1 MRDLREEKGKTIYET
16 PLRNVLTV
24 SQSREHSQT
33 ALNYL
38 PGGTLNGVS
47 QMNPTHDIEAAE
59 NALSKFSYDCTYF
72 QRAKQEL
79 LANGWNETQ
88 IFGTAEI
95 DVDTILLG
103 FVDPQDSQTVSTW
116 CSRTVN
122 RILPHAPLVVRL
134 ASTWVLTKMMRVC
147 VSLPASMIMANAQSS
162 ISSGPALRT

>member
-1 MRDLREEKGKTIYET
+1 
-16 PLRNVLTV
+16 V

-38 PGGTLNGVS
+38 PGSALDGVS
-47 QMNPTHDIEAAE
+47 QMNPTLDIEAAE
-59 NALSKFSYDCTYF
+59 NALSKLSYDCTYF

-122 RILPHAPLVVRL
+122 KVLPRTPLVVRL
-134 ASTWVLTKMMRVC
+134 ASTWILTKMMRVC
-147 VSLPASMIMANAQSS
+147 VLLPASMNLTNTPRSTS
-162 ISSGPALRT
+162 FGPVLRT

>member
-1 MRDLREEKGKTIYET
+1 
-16 PLRNVLTV
+16 
-24 SQSREHSQT
+24 
-33 ALNYL
+33 
-38 PGGTLNGVS
+38 
-47 QMNPTHDIEAAE
+47 MNPTLDIEAAE

-122 RILPHAPLVVRL
+122 RILPRTPLVVRL
-134 ASTWVLTKMMRVC
+134 ASTWILTKMMRVC
-147 VSLPASMIMANAQSS
+147 MLPAAGMNMANARSS
-162 ISSGPALRT
+162 TSFGPVSRT